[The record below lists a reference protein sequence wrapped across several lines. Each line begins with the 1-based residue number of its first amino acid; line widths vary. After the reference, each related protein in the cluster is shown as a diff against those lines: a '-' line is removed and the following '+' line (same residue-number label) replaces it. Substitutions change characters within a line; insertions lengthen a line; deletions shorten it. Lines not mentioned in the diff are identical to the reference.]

1 MPQFG
6 FRHVKVAKYTNTNG
20 TISYSGATTLG
31 EAINMNLQ
39 LHYTEGRLYAMDSLR
54 EYLRKATGG
63 TISVG
68 VKYLPTAAQKL
79 LFGAQDKSRTLP
91 HEPTETGTTVAGLAF
106 GGKMKAQYVGVACY
120 APDLIDGV
128 EKYTCI
134 FVAKAL
140 FGPPGYVFQTINGNS
155 ITFQTPTTTGEF
167 MTAENADQDLFEV
180 AVCETEADATAWVD
194 TALQAGSSNSGG

>member
-6 FRHVKVAKYTNTNG
+6 FKYVKAAKYTNTAG

-31 EAINMNLQ
+31 ESISMNLQ
-39 LHYTEGRLYAMDSLR
+39 LQFAEGRLYAMDSLR

-79 LFGAQDKSRTLP
+79 LFDAKDKSRTLP
-91 HEPTETGTTVAGLAF
+91 HESTETGTTVAGLAF
-106 GGKMKAQYVGVACY
+106 NGKMKVQYVGLACY
-120 APDLIDGV
+120 APDMIEGV
-128 EKYTCI
+128 EKYTCL

-140 FGPPGYVFQTINGNS
+140 FGPPGYVFQTINGNT

-167 MTAENADQDLFEV
+167 MTAENADMDLIEV
-180 AVCETEADATAWVD
+180 AVCDSEDDAKAWVD
-194 TALQAGSSNSGG
+194 LVLQVGSDDDD